1 MRVFS
6 ILLFL
11 VYLSANSIFGQ
22 SWNLI
27 WNDEFNSNQLDST
40 KWIHDI
46 GTGSQY
52 GLYGWG
58 NSELQY
64 YQPSNTEVYNGT
76 AKIIAK
82 LEPNGIVDSWG
93 NTMYYSSSKITT
105 KGIFEFKYG
114 KVEAR
119 IKTVDGQ
126 GFWPAFWMLP
136 SGGSWPCNGEI
147 DIMEQWG
154 SDGPTNTTT
163 GAAHVGICPGSSFYQ
178 SFSNVISS
186 GSYADNFHVYSIEWQ
201 PDYIAWYVDNAQF
214 FQVTPSSYP
223 SNYTWPFNSNDWYL
237 MINLAISN
245 STWAP
250 APNSNTIFPSQI
262 EIDYVRVYE
271 QNGILGCTDFSANNY
286 NPNATIDNGSCEYL
300 VSFSVDL
307 NCSENMNPPSVV
319 YVTSSAI
326 NWDCSSYALND
337 SNYDGIWTGDI
348 ILQNGFFE
356 YIYCTDGWSDSE
368 SSGLITSMQ
377 NGGTCAPNTDYSTYA
392 NRLINISSDTIIS
405 NVWGSCGTCV
415 SGCTDPTATNYNSNA
430 GYDDGSCSYN
440 SNFNVTFQLDMNNVT
455 SSFTAPEVNGTF
467 NGWCGNCWAMSDT
480 DGDNVWDYT
489 ASIPAGSYEY
499 KYAADGWNIAENLT
513 VGSFCTF
520 TTGIYTN
527 RLLNVTSDTILPV
540 VCWES
545 CVFCIYMGC
554 TDPTADNY
562 DPTATV
568 DDGSCTYSSVCNED
582 APTGMFVSG
591 IVHTRAVINWDNM
604 NSSTC
609 TVDQYRIRYK
619 EVGTSS
625 WSQKTMGGP
634 VGSCAWGNQ
643 KTDKLLLNLTASTT
657 YEYEMKAWY
666 CGGGSSA
673 WTGLSTFTT
682 LDNCPN
688 VGNLAAVGATTT
700 KATFT
705 WDASNGVY
713 AFVRLKARVDS
724 ISNPSGSDFFQIGGA
739 GVSYGTYTKDKNGLV
754 PGETYRGQ
762 ARTWCDP
769 NGGAYNSLSWT
780 SLVTWTQPVVRVE
793 GGTAIA
799 NLDVYPNPSRDLF
812 NVTFTSEDVQDLEV
826 RVINVVGE
834 VVYTENLQQFV
845 GEYTK
850 SIDLETY
857 TKGVYFLEITTN
869 NGVVN
874 KKLIL
879 Q

>member
-1 MRVFS
+1 MKLYSYTCTLLVLFS
-6 ILLFL
+6 TTC
-11 VYLSANSIFGQ
+11 VSQ
-22 SWNLI
+22 TWNLI
-27 WNDEFNSNQLDST
+27 WNDEFSFNQLDST

-82 LEPNGIVDSWG
+82 QEPNGIVDSWG

-186 GSYADNFHVYSIEWQ
+186 GSYADNFHVYSVQWQ
-201 PDYIAWYVDNAQF
+201 PDYIAWYVDNVQF

-245 STWAP
+245 SGWAP

-271 QNGILGCTDFSANNY
+271 QNGILGCTDSTANNY
-286 NPNATIDNGSCEYL
+286 DTNATIDDGSCEYI

-307 NCSENMNPPSVV
+307 NCSTNMNPPSVV
-319 YVTSSAI
+319 YVTSSSI
-326 NWDCSSYALND
+326 NWDCSTYALND

-356 YIYCTDGWSDSE
+356 YIYCTDGWSNSE

-392 NRLINISSDTIIS
+392 NRLINISSDTNIS
-405 NVWGSCGTCV
+405 NVWGSCGACV
-415 SGCTDPTATNYNSNA
+415 SGCTDPIATNYNSNA

-440 SNFNVTFQLDMNNVT
+440 SNFNVTFQVDMNNVT
-455 SSFTAPEVNGTF
+455 ASFTAPEVNGTF
-467 NGWCGNCWAMSDT
+467 NGWCGNCWAMSDA
-480 DGDNVWDYT
+480 DGDNIWDYT
-489 ASIPAGSYEY
+489 IAIPSGSYEY
-499 KYAADGWNIAENLT
+499 KYSTDTWTMQEDLSNAGNCAVSAWG
-513 VGSFCTF
+513 
-520 TTGIYTN
+520 YTN
-527 RLLNVTSDTILPV
+527 RVLSITSDTVISV

-545 CVFCIYMGC
+545 CSACS
-554 TDPTADNY
+554 PTTCANL
-562 DPTATV
+562 
-568 DDGSCTYSSVCNED
+568 
-582 APTGMFVSG
+582 APTGLYASNV
-591 IVHTRAVINWDNM
+591 VQNRATINWDNM
-604 NSSTC
+604 NDANC
-609 TVDQYRIRYK
+609 MVDQYRIKFRA
-619 EVGTSS
+619 VGSS
-625 WSQKTMGGP
+625 TFTQKTMGQP
-634 VGSCAWGNQ
+634 VNSCLWAANN
-643 KTDKLLLNLTASTT
+643 TNKLILNLTPSTQ
-657 YEYEMKAWY
+657 YEYQMKAWY
-666 CGGGSSA
+666 CDGSGTSVTSA
-673 WTGLSTFTT
+673 WSAMEYFTT
-682 LDNCPN
+682 EDDCPN
-688 VGNLAAVGATTT
+688 VGNLSVSSGSTTQ
-700 KATFT
+700 ATFT
-705 WDASNGVY
+705 WDGSNGAY
-713 AFVRLKARVDS
+713 SFTRIKARVDT
-724 ISNPSGSDFFQIGGA
+724 NNATWFNVGGSG
-739 GVSYGTYTKDKNGLV
+739 VNYGTFTKNKNGLN
-754 PGETYRGQ
+754 PGSSYRAQ

-769 NGGAYNSLSWT
+769 AGGAWKSPQWT
-780 SLVTWTQPVVRVE
+780 SLVYWTQPTIRLE
-793 GGTAIA
+793 GGSTIA
-799 NLDVYPNPSRDLF
+799 NLEVYPNPSKDVF
-812 NVTFTSEDVQDLEV
+812 NVTFTSEQVQNLKV
-826 RVINVVGE
+826 KVLNVVGE
-834 VVYTENLQQFV
+834 ELISDNLEQFI

-850 SIDLETY
+850 QIDLSNNA
-857 TKGVYFLEITTN
+857 KGIYFLEIETN
-869 NGVVN
+869 NGVIN
-874 KKLIL
+874 KKLML
-879 Q
+879 L